1 MNDQIKRLRELRE
14 MKSRKAHLE
23 SLRAE
28 LTKQQ
33 RELSEKT
40 LALKS
45 AMVNEQEDVDALQKP
60 GVKSLFY
67 GLIGKKEKKLE
78 KEQLEAREAKGA
90 YQAAVWELES
100 VERKLERNTV
110 ELEGLAFC
118 EAEYEALMKE
128 LLLEIKDDDTSEI
141 EALNERLAEAKKE
154 KLKTEEAVQ
163 QIKTVRSHL
172 QEALRWCSTVTVE
185 NNEAARKRDKALLDA
200 RWGLNS
206 LQKQVQQL
214 KTEVKIYPTILS
226 GIGSETLPGQAIL
239 QMIKNTFGHLS
250 QAEKPL
256 REHLEQTVILCRSL
270 EQERDEMIIGLLRR
284 T

>member
-1 MNDQIKRLRELRE
+1 MNEKTKRLRELQEQKQR
-14 MKSRKAHLE
+14 RVHLE
-23 SLRAE
+23 SLRSE

-40 LALKS
+40 QALKA
-45 AMVNEQEDVDALQKP
+45 AMVNEQADVDALQKP
-60 GVKSLFY
+60 GMKSQFY
-67 GLIGKKEKKLE
+67 SLTGKKEQKLE

-90 YQAAVWELES
+90 YQAAAWELES
-100 VERKLERNTV
+100 VERQLQRNTAELV
-110 ELEGLAFC
+110 EFELC
-118 EAEYEALMKE
+118 EAEYEALVKE
-128 LLLEIKDDDTSEI
+128 LLQEIKDGDTSEI
-141 EALNERLAEAKKE
+141 EAQNGRLTEAKE
-154 KLKTEEAVQ
+154 EQRQTEEALQ
-163 QIKTVRSHL
+163 QIKKIHDHL
-172 QEALRWCSTVTVE
+172 QEALRWSSSVAVE

>member
-1 MNDQIKRLRELRE
+1 MNDKIKRLRELRE
-14 MKSRKAHLE
+14 MKSRKAYLE
-23 SLRAE
+23 SLRTE

-40 LALKS
+40 LTLKA
-45 AMVNEQEDVDALQKP
+45 AMDNEQEDVDALQKP

-256 REHLEQTVILCRSL
+256 REHLEQTVILGRSL
-270 EQERDEMIIGLLRR
+270 EQGRDEMIIGLLRR

>member
-1 MNDQIKRLRELRE
+1 MNDKIKRLRELRE
-14 MKSRKAHLE
+14 MKSRKAYLE
-23 SLRAE
+23 SLRTE

-40 LALKS
+40 LTLKA
-45 AMVNEQEDVDALQKP
+45 AMDNEQEDVDALQKP

-78 KEQLEAREAKGA
+78 KEQLEAREAKRA

-100 VERKLERNTV
+100 VERKLERNTA

-141 EALNERLAEAKKE
+141 EALNARLAEAKEE
-154 KLKTEEAVQ
+154 KHKTEEAMQ
-163 QIKTVRSHL
+163 QIKTVRSYL

-206 LQKQVQQL
+206 LQKQAQQL
-214 KTEVKIYPTILS
+214 KTEFKIYPTMIS

-270 EQERDEMIIGLLRR
+270 EQERDDIIIGLLREI
-284 T
+284 

>member
-1 MNDQIKRLRELRE
+1 MNDKIKRLRELRE
-14 MKSRKAHLE
+14 MKSRKAYLE
-23 SLRAE
+23 SLRTE

-33 RELSEKT
+33 N
-40 LALKS
+40 ALKEKIAHLKA
-45 AMVNEQEDVDALQKP
+45 AMDNEQADVDRLQKP

-78 KEQLEAREAKGA
+78 KEQLEAREAKRA

-100 VERKLERNTV
+100 VERKLERNTA

-118 EAEYEALMKE
+118 EAEYEALMTE

-141 EALNERLAEAKKE
+141 EVLNERLAEAKEE

-172 QEALRWCSTVTVE
+172 QEALRWCSTVTVG

-206 LQKQVQQL
+206 LQKQAQQL
-214 KTEVKIYPTILS
+214 KTELKIYPTMIS
-226 GIGSETLPGQAIL
+226 GIGSEALPGQAIL

-250 QAEKPL
+250 SVEISLQ
-256 REHLEQTVILCRSL
+256 EHLEQTTILCRSL
-270 EQERDEMIIGLLRR
+270 EQERDDIIIGLLRES
-284 T
+284 

>member
-1 MNDQIKRLRELRE
+1 MNDKIKRLRELRE
-14 MKSRKAHLE
+14 MKSRKAYLE
-23 SLRAE
+23 SLRTE

-33 RELSEKT
+33 N
-40 LALKS
+40 ALKEKIAHLKA
-45 AMVNEQEDVDALQKP
+45 AMDNEQADVDRLQKP
-60 GVKSLFY
+60 GVKPLFY

-100 VERKLERNTV
+100 VERKLQLNTA

-128 LLLEIKDDDTSEI
+128 LFLEIKDDDTSEI
-141 EALNERLAEAKKE
+141 EVVNERLAEAKKE

-226 GIGSETLPGQAIL
+226 GIGSEALPGQAIL

-256 REHLEQTVILCRSL
+256 REHLEQTTILCRSL
-270 EQERDEMIIGLLRR
+270 EQERDEMIIGLLREI
-284 T
+284 

>member
-1 MNDQIKRLRELRE
+1 MNEQINRLRELQE
-14 MKSRKAHLE
+14 QKSRKAHLE
-23 SLRAE
+23 FLCAD
-28 LTKQQ
+28 LNKQQ
-33 RELSEKT
+33 REWSEKVS
-40 LALKS
+40 ALKD
-45 AMVNEQEDVDALQKP
+45 AMVEEQKDVERLEKGGIVSLFHKLTGKREEKLQK
-60 GVKSLFY
+60 
-67 GLIGKKEKKLE
+67 
-78 KEQLEAREAKGA
+78 EQQEAHNAKGA

-100 VERKLERNTV
+100 VERQLHRNES
-110 ELEGLAFC
+110 ELAELGGC
-118 EAEYEALMKE
+118 ESEYEALVHE
-128 LLLEIKDDDTSEI
+128 LMIAIKDSDASEI
-141 EALNERLAEAKKE
+141 MPLNKRLAETKE
-154 KLKTEEAVQ
+154 ELGRTKEALQ
-163 QIKTVRSHL
+163 QIETVRNYL
-172 QEALRWCSTVTVE
+172 QEAIGWVSTVHVE

-270 EQERDEMIIGLLRR
+270 EQERDDMIIDILRGK
-284 T
+284 

>member
-1 MNDQIKRLRELRE
+1 MNDKIKRLRELRE
-14 MKSRKAHLE
+14 MKSRKAYLE
-23 SLRAE
+23 SLRTE

-40 LALKS
+40 LTLKA
-45 AMVNEQEDVDALQKP
+45 AMDNEQADVDRLQKP

-200 RWGLNS
+200 RWGLYS
-206 LQKQVQQL
+206 LQKQAQQL
-214 KTEVKIYPTILS
+214 KTEFKIYPTMIS